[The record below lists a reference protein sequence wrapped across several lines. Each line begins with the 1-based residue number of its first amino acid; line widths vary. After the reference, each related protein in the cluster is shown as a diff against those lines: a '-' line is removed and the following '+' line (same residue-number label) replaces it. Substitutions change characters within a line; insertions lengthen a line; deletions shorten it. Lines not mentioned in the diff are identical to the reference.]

1 MLVAI
6 RSMIGELVRLSHTV
20 LLRSPLC
27 SVVRALRGLL
37 STLPATRLD
46 GFASE
51 VPRSS
56 AFAWTRW
63 ASFENIG
70 KKSAPWDPLKSLSDL
85 RYCFLAKSGDVFR
98 HLN

>member
-6 RSMIGELVRLSHTV
+6 RSMIGELVRHSHTV

-37 STLPATRLD
+37 STLPATRR
-46 GFASE
+46 GFVE

-56 AFAWTRW
+56 GFVERW
-63 ASFENIG
+63 ASFENLG
-70 KKSAPWDPLKSLSDL
+70 KWEEGLRDAPFTSPDTL
-85 RYCFLAKSGDVFR
+85 RLM
-98 HLN
+98 